1 MASDEHVALLKQGV
15 AAWNEW
21 RLKNPDTRPN
31 LNGVNLGGADLRE
44 VNLRGADLSGANLG
58 KANLSGANFSGA
70 SLREAYLRGAILR
83 GADLRRASLGA
94 ANLRGAHLMDANLRW
109 SILWEANLR
118 GANLRGANLVEANL
132 MEANLR
138 EAYLRGADF
147 RGADLSLAFLSGAHL
162 GGANLTGANLFS
174 TVFVDTNLTDVIG
187 LETCNHDGPSIID
200 HRTLERSPPLPLSFL
215 RGVGLPDNFIALLN
229 QAVQHYSCFISYST
243 KDQEF
248 AERLHA
254 DLQNKG
260 VRCWFA
266 PHDLPVGAKTW
277 DAIGKAIELHDKV
290 LLVLS
295 QNSVDSDW
303 VEDEVQK
310 ALAKE
315 RDRKQLILFPV
326 SIDDAVMKT
335 LEPWARKLR
344 DQRNVGDFQH
354 WKDHDAYKRSFEH
367 VVRDLT
373 KSTRAEQRRSKNESP
388 GRATTYV

>member
-31 LNGVNLGGADLRE
+31 LSGVNLGGADLRE
-44 VNLRGADLSGANLG
+44 VNLRGADLTGANLA

-70 SLREAYLRGAILR
+70 SLREAYLRGANLR
-83 GADLRRASLGA
+83 GADLRGASLGA

-118 GANLRGANLVEANL
+118 GANLREANL

-138 EAYLRGADF
+138 EANLREAYLRGAHL

-200 HRTLERSPPLPLSFL
+200 HRTLEQSPPLPLSFL

-229 QAVQHYSCFISYST
+229 QAIQHYSCFISYST

-310 ALAKE
+310 AFANE
-315 RDRKQLILFPV
+315 RDRKQLVLFPV
-326 SIDDAVMKT
+326 RIDDAVMKT
-335 LEPWARKLR
+335 PEPWARKLR
-344 DQRNVGDFQH
+344 DQRNIGDFRR
-354 WKDHDAYKRSFEH
+354 WKDHDAYKESLER
-367 VVRDLT
+367 VLRDLT
-373 KSTRAEQRRSKNESP
+373 IRS
-388 GRATTYV
+388 

>member
-21 RLKNPDTRPN
+21 RLKNPRPN
-31 LNGVNLGGADLRE
+31 LSGVNLGGADLRE
-44 VNLRGADLSGANLG
+44 VNLRGADLTGANLA

-70 SLREAYLRGAILR
+70 SLREAYLRGA
-83 GADLRRASLGA
+83 DL
-94 ANLRGAHLMDANLRW
+94 
-109 SILWEANLR
+109 
-118 GANLRGANLVEANL
+118 
-132 MEANLR
+132 
-138 EAYLRGADF
+138 

-200 HRTLERSPPLPLSFL
+200 HRTLERSPSLPLSFL

-310 ALAKE
+310 AFAKE
-315 RDRKQLILFPV
+315 RDRKQLVLFPV
-326 SIDDAVMKT
+326 RIDDAVMET
-335 LEPWARKLR
+335 PEPWARKLR
-344 DQRNVGDFQH
+344 DQRNIGDFRY
-354 WKDHDAYKRSFEH
+354 WKDHDAYKDSFER

-373 KSTRAEQRRSKNESP
+373 IKS
-388 GRATTYV
+388 

>member
-21 RLKNPDTRPN
+21 RLKNPRPN
-31 LNGVNLGGADLRE
+31 LSGVNLGGADLRE

-58 KANLSGANFSGA
+58 KANLSGADFSGA
-70 SLREAYLRGAILR
+70 SLREAYLRGADLR
-83 GADLRRASLGA
+83 GADLRGASLGA
-94 ANLRGAHLMDANLRW
+94 ANLRGAHLMDANLRR
-109 SILWEANLR
+109 SMLWEANLR
-118 GANLRGANLVEANL
+118 GANLRGANL

-138 EAYLRGADF
+138 EANLSEAYLRGAHL

-200 HRTLERSPPLPLSFL
+200 HRTLERSPSLPLSFL

-266 PHDLPVGAKTW
+266 PHDLPVDAKTW

-310 ALAKE
+310 AFANE
-315 RDRKQLILFPV
+315 RDRKQLVLFPV
-326 SIDDAVMKT
+326 RIDDAVMKT
-335 LEPWARKLR
+335 PEPWARKLR
-344 DQRNVGDFQH
+344 DQRNIGDFRR
-354 WKDHDAYKRSFEH
+354 WKDHDAYKESLER
-367 VVRDLT
+367 VLRDLT
-373 KSTRAEQRRSKNESP
+373 IRS
-388 GRATTYV
+388 